1 MAFLF
6 SWAGFLAVCVV
17 AAASNDT
24 TSSDVTTTTDAPTD
38 PSTDH
43 TFAAAFTI
51 TETTSTPA
59 QDAATDPTSS
69 TTNARN
75 STDVA
80 TQTASTTEH
89 VVLRSSQSTAQ
100 QTTVH
105 TEAAIVTA
113 PTPGPES
120 DAPTVLTTTTTT
132 ESTTTVT
139 DATVPLNVTQEVT
152 LATEGTTTWISL
164 FPKRNATTPKRRIS
178 DNVNVMKSTPSTRRL
193 MLVLRGNCSKEN
205 LMGDLEQAF
214 RKLSPVENIS
224 VTEIHC
230 STILDVNVTL
240 SAGELQLKQLLRNLS
255 LTRNLPVGEDGS
267 AAHRFVLTDF
277 SVREDVPNDGATSVR
292 PRWVPTDE
300 ELIIYIAVGVLFG
313 IVLVIAFVVCT
324 IKCCRRQPTKTL
336 DFLETPHLNLR
347 LEDYSLMRIPRP
359 HTIYAD
365 HLRTPTSENGP
376 TPHFGGPGLVQPFD
390 TCIVPLEDAPPRR
403 FKEDHQVPPGSQ
415 RMRTFGQTA
424 TTSPS
429 RTPGPR
435 TRRAEDIEDDSES
448 RRSRS
453 LSSSRER
460 LAYQRKSVPQ
470 GVDNPIFV
478 PDSFYGRKAK
488 G

>member
-1 MAFLF
+1 MTPYLF
-6 SWAGFLAVCVV
+6 SWTGLLFLSV
-17 AAASNDT
+17 ASATRLFNDT
-24 TSSDVTTTTDAPTD
+24 TSNTTTDGPTESSTHTVATTLTYLETASTDAQETPSSTASDVTHSTTAHGFAEAGATTQNASTIHTTDNGTLQSNK
-38 PSTDH
+38 ST
-43 TFAAAFTI
+43 TQTI
-51 TETTSTPA
+51 HTETPTLTTLLPLSTLPLET
-59 QDAATDPTSS
+59 DAT
-69 TTNARN
+69 
-75 STDVA
+75 
-80 TQTASTTEH
+80 
-89 VVLRSSQSTAQ
+89 
-100 QTTVH
+100 
-105 TEAAIVTA
+105 
-113 PTPGPES
+113 
-120 DAPTVLTTTTTT
+120 TVLTTTKG
-132 ESTTTVT
+132 TTTVNDT
-139 DATVPLNVTQEVT
+139 TAPH
-152 LATEGTTTWISL
+152 ATEEESSTETTLTTEETTTWTTF

-178 DNVNVMKSTPSTRRL
+178 DNVMKSTPSTRRL

-214 RKLSPVENIS
+214 KKLSPVENIS

-277 SVREDVPNDGATSVR
+277 SVREDVPSDGATSVR

-347 LEDYSLMRIPRP
+347 LEDYSLTRIPRP

-403 FKEDHQVPPGSQ
+403 LKEDRQVHPSSQ

-424 TTSPS
+424 TSPS

-435 TRRAEDIEDDSES
+435 TRRIDDVEDDSES

-460 LAYQRKSVPQ
+460 FFLREKS
-470 GVDNPIFV
+470 
-478 PDSFYGRKAK
+478 
-488 G
+488 